1 MLPSKAALQGAAMQI
16 ERSATSLSWI
26 PSDSIPGLLKVPFSK
41 GVMHYDPPP
50 PLTLTDLEDMRLRG
64 EFRFA
69 NVLRAWID
77 VEDGTIR
84 GCGYAGGLLMGLT
97 PITVGSL
104 DVLLPTKANPE
115 IRREPEITADAVR
128 FVQTAGNRPG
138 FSFLKPSARW
148 PFLVTRPFT
157 IWTTIELTVRADGS
171 STQHLA
177 GASPFPRHWLY
188 DDGGSLVEKAALT
201 RAMLWES
208 TVFGRHTP
216 WGGEDQVPVVAPP
229 ETELERALA
238 ERVMQGGGPRPVV
251 RGLAAGEFLFRQAEA
266 GTSLAV
272 VLDGTF
278 EVRVNGEV
286 AGQVGPGTVVGER
299 ASLEGGRRTAD
310 LCALTGARV
319 AETAPG
325 VLTAEQLSELAQG
338 HHREDSSAGR

>member
-1 MLPSKAALQGAAMQI
+1 MQI
-16 ERSATSLSWI
+16 ERSATSISWI
-26 PSDSIPGLLKVPFSK
+26 PSKSLPAPLKIPWEQ

-50 PLTLTDLEDMRLRG
+50 PLTLTDLEGMRRRG

-69 NVLRAWID
+69 NLLRAWID

-84 GCGYAGGLLMGLT
+84 DCGYAGGLIMGLT

-104 DVLLPTKANPE
+104 RVLLPTKANPE
-115 IRREPEITADAVR
+115 LRRDPEVTAGTAR

-138 FSFLKPSARW
+138 FSFLKPSAKW

-157 IWTTIELTVRADGS
+157 IWTTVELTIRADGS

-188 DDGGSLVEKAALT
+188 DDGGHLVEKAALT

-238 ERVMQGGGPRPVV
+238 ERVMQGGPAPVV
-251 RGLAAGEFLFRQAEA
+251 RELAAGEFLFRQAEP

-272 VLDGTF
+272 ILDGTF

-299 ASLEGGRRTAD
+299 ASLEDGRRTAD
-310 LCALTGARV
+310 LRALTQARV

-325 VLTAEQLSELAQG
+325 VFTAEQLAELAQG
-338 HHREDSSAGR
+338 HHREDSTAGR

>member
-1 MLPSKAALQGAAMQI
+1 MQI

-50 PLTLTDLEDMRLRG
+50 PLTLTDLEGMRRRG

-69 NVLRAWID
+69 NLLRAWID

-84 GCGYAGGLLMGLT
+84 GCGYAGGLIMGLT

-104 DVLLPTKANPE
+104 RVLLPTKANPE
-115 IRREPEITADAVR
+115 LRREPEVTADTAR

-138 FSFLKPSARW
+138 FSFLKPSAKW

-157 IWTTIELTVRADGS
+157 IWTTVELTIRADGS

-188 DDGGSLVEKAALT
+188 DDGGHLVEKAALT

-238 ERVMQGGGPRPVV
+238 ERVMQGGSAPVV
-251 RGLAAGEFLFRQAEA
+251 RELAAGEFLFRQAEP

-272 VLDGTF
+272 ILDGTF
-278 EVRVNGEV
+278 EVRVNGQV

-299 ASLEGGRRTAD
+299 ASLEDGGRTAD
-310 LCALTGARV
+310 LRALTQVRV

-325 VLTAEQLSELAQG
+325 VFTAEQLSELAQG
-338 HHREDSSAGR
+338 HHREDSAAGR

>member
-1 MLPSKAALQGAAMQI
+1 MQI
-16 ERSATSLSWI
+16 ERSATSISWV
-26 PSDSIPGLLKVPFSK
+26 PSDSVQGPLKLPFEH

-50 PLTLTDLEDMRLRG
+50 PLTLTDLAGMRRRA

-69 NVLRAWID
+69 NMMRAWID
-77 VEDGTIR
+77 VQNGTIR
-84 GCGYAGGLLMGLT
+84 DYGYSGAGRMGLT
-97 PITVGSL
+97 PVTVGSL
-104 DVLLPTKANPE
+104 EVLLPARANPE
-115 IRREPEITADAVR
+115 IQQVPQVTADAVR

-138 FSFLKPSARW
+138 FSFLKPSAKW

-157 IWTTIELTVRADGS
+157 IWTTVELTIRTDGS

-188 DDGGSLVEKAALT
+188 DDGGHLVEKAALT

-238 ERVMQGGGPRPVV
+238 ERVMQGGPAPVV
-251 RGLAAGEFLFRQAEA
+251 RELAAGEFLFRQAEP

-272 VLDGTF
+272 ILDGTF
-278 EVRVNGEV
+278 EVRVNGQV

-299 ASLEGGRRTAD
+299 ASLADGRCTAD
-310 LCALTGARV
+310 LRALTQARV
-319 AETAPG
+319 AEIAPG

-338 HHREDSSAGR
+338 HHREDSAAGR

>member
-1 MLPSKAALQGAAMQI
+1 MQI
-16 ERSATSLSWI
+16 ERSATSISWI
-26 PSDSIPGLLKVPFSK
+26 PSASLPAPLKIPFEQ

-50 PLTLTDLEDMRLRG
+50 PLTITDLDGMRRRG

-84 GCGYAGGLLMGLT
+84 DYGYAGGLIVGLT
-97 PITVGSL
+97 PITVGTL
-104 DVLLPTKANPE
+104 NVLLPTKANPE
-115 IRREPEITADAVR
+115 IRRVPEVTEDAVR
-128 FVQTAGNRPG
+128 FIQTAGNRPG

-157 IWTTIELTVRADGS
+157 IWTTLELTVRADGS

-188 DDGGSLVEKAALT
+188 DDAGHLVEKAALT
-201 RAMLWES
+201 RAVLWER

-216 WGGEDQVPVVAPP
+216 WGGEDQVPVVTPP
-229 ETELERALA
+229 ETDLERALA
-238 ERVMQGGGPRPVV
+238 EQVMHGGPRPAV
-251 RGLAAGEFLFRQAEA
+251 RELTAGEFLFRQAEP

-272 VLDGTF
+272 ILDGTF
-278 EVRVNGEV
+278 EVRVNGQV

-299 ASLEGGRRTAD
+299 ASLEDGRRTAD
-310 LCALTGARV
+310 LQALTQARV

-325 VLTAEQLSELAQG
+325 VFSAEQLSGLTQG
-338 HHREDSSAGR
+338 HHREDSRTGP

>member
-1 MLPSKAALQGAAMQI
+1 MQI
-16 ERSATSLSWI
+16 ERSATSISWI
-26 PSDSIPGLLKVPFSK
+26 PSDSVPGLLKVPFSE

-50 PLTLTDLEDMRLRG
+50 PLALTDLEGMRRRG

-69 NVLRAWID
+69 NILRAWID
-77 VEDGTIR
+77 AEDGAIR
-84 GCGYAGGLLMGLT
+84 DCGYAGGVLMGLT

-104 DVLLPTKANPE
+104 DVLLPTKANQE
-115 IRREPEITADAVR
+115 IRRAPQITADNVR
-128 FVQTAGNRPG
+128 FLQTAGGRPA

-157 IWTTIELTVRADGS
+157 IWTTIELTVHADGS
-171 STQHLA
+171 STQRLA

-188 DDGGSLVEKAALT
+188 DDGGRLVEKAALT
-201 RAMLWES
+201 RAVLWES
-208 TVFGRHTP
+208 TAVGRHTP
-216 WGGEDQVPVVAPP
+216 WGGEDQAPVVAPA

-238 ERVMQGGGPRPVV
+238 ERIMRAGGSRPAV
-251 RGLAAGEFLFRQAEA
+251 RELAAGEFLFRQAEP

-286 AGQVGPGTVVGER
+286 VGQIGPGTVVGER
-299 ASLEGGRRTAD
+299 ASLEDGRRTAD
-310 LCALTGARV
+310 LRALTQARV

-325 VLTAEQLSELAQG
+325 ALTAEQLSDLAQG
-338 HHREDSSAGR
+338 HHREDSRTAR